1 MLWNIARKGKTY
13 GEGGGNYC
21 DRVCLM
27 LFASDHYIVLLT
39 VFVWDTAIGFS
50 CEIADY
56 WVITLFQAY
65 ANCTVNT
72 CICYAFIG
80 KYRQDLKALFGCHFK
95 RKYLLRQTK
104 GFLSY
109 NLLTDL
115 SNNIQKHIEEQSAIT
130 IISKPRT
137 KHSAST
143 TPL

>member
-1 MLWNIARKGKTY
+1 MSFALIIIFYSTIRFKLKSQKTPSKRLVNERKGKTY

-50 CEIADY
+50 CEIANY

-104 GFLSY
+104 VSC
-109 NLLTDL
+109 
-115 SNNIQKHIEEQSAIT
+115 HIT
-130 IISKPRT
+130 F
-137 KHSAST
+137 
-143 TPL
+143 